1 MNHYTT
7 YSEAEFHSGLRL
19 LVATSYDVELDST
32 VVRVFCKACK
42 RVLIQGHEHEP
53 AIYRLAWFDKCSRSI
68 KQHVE
73 ESPGCVAC
81 KMKQGQLTQPLSV
94 DNPSTQH

>member
-1 MNHYTT
+1 MNHPYVLG
-7 YSEAEFHSGLRL
+7 EAEFHSGLRL
-19 LVATSYDVELDST
+19 LVTTSYDVELDST
-32 VVRVFCKACK
+32 TTRVCCKACK
-42 RVLIQGHEHEP
+42 RVLVRGNDLEP
-53 AIYRLAWFDKCSRSI
+53 AIYRLAWFVKCSRSI